1 MKIGIIGAGIA
12 GLTAA
17 YLLNRAHDVELL
29 ERNDYAGG
37 HANTITVDAGGGRE
51 LGLDT
56 GFIVYNERNYPG
68 FTKLL
73 RELNVATKPGD
84 MSLSV
89 RCRSCRMEYAS
100 RGLGGMLAQ
109 RGNLARPRRWLL
121 GYDILRFY
129 RDTRSALV
137 GATPTDATIADFV
150 RERRYGAEFV
160 RHFLLPL
167 ASAVWS
173 TPSDEVGTFPLRYF
187 LSFLTNHGIIGLK
200 PAHQWRTIEGGSKR
214 YVRAMIESFPC
225 RTRLSAPVRKI
236 LREADGVSVL
246 LDGGERRRY
255 DKIVLAC
262 HADEALR
269 MLGDASCQEER
280 ALGAFAYTSN
290 RAVLHTD
297 ASRLPR
303 RPAARAS
310 WNYVTDDCRGS
321 GAPLGMT
328 YHLNRLQALDEP
340 IDYCVSLNA
349 AGIDPDTIL
358 REMTYEHPR
367 YTFETLAA
375 QQAVEHLQGARH
387 TYFAGAHLGYG
398 FHEDGL
404 ASGERVARDFG
415 ITL

>member
-1 MKIGIIGAGIA
+1 MKIGIVGAGIA

-17 YLLNRAHDVELL
+17 YLLNRAHDIELI

-37 HANTITVDAGGGRE
+37 HANTIAVDAGDGRTI
-51 LGLDT
+51 GLDT
-56 GFIVYNERNYPG
+56 GFIVYNEHTYPG

-89 RCRSCRMEYAS
+89 RCRWCCMEYSS

-109 RGNLARPRRWLL
+109 RRNLGRPNRWLL

-129 RDTRSALV
+129 RDTRRAVSG
-137 GATPTDATIADFV
+137 GAYADATIDDFV
-150 RERRYGAEFV
+150 RDRGYGGEFV

-173 TPSDEVGTFPLRYF
+173 TPSDEAGTFPLRYF
-187 LSFLTNHGIIGLK
+187 LSFLTNHGIIGLQ
-200 PAHQWRTIEGGSKR
+200 PAHRWRTIEGGSQN
-214 YVRAMIESFPC
+214 YVRAMTASFPC
-225 RTRLSAPVRKI
+225 RTRLSAPVRAI
-236 LREADGVSVL
+236 VRDCDGVSVM

-269 MLGDASCQEER
+269 LLGDASCQETV
-280 ALGAFAYTSN
+280 ALGGFSYTAN
-290 RAVLHTD
+290 AAVLHTD
-297 ASRLPR
+297 AARLPGR
-303 RPAARAS
+303 AAARAS
-310 WNYVTDDCRGS
+310 WNYVTDDCRSG

-340 IDYCVSLNA
+340 VDYCVSLNA
-349 AGIDPDTIL
+349 AGIDPATIL

-375 QQAVEHLQGARH
+375 QQAIERLQGARH

-398 FHEDGL
+398 FHEDGV
-404 ASGERVARDFG
+404 ASGERVAREFG
-415 ITL
+415 LSL